1 MSGVKKSTTTKTIKK
16 ILVSQARPE
25 SDKSPYFELE
35 RKYSVALHFQPLIQ
49 LVPISGKDF
58 RKTKIDI
65 AEYTAVIFTSKN
77 AIDHFFRTCDE
88 LKINISQDTKYF
100 CITESVALYLQK
112 FIMYRKNLSGARTNT
127 QNRPFYYV
135 NNEIRD
141 YQMRQAN
148 PFLRKHI
155 SSIMLLELLD
165 QMLMGAEE
173 NTDVLDAWLML
184 FLALPPDYDASPKKK
199 RVERKRMIRV
209 YSRNNSGQLI
219 VEWKTV

>member
-1 MSGVKKSTTTKTIKK
+1 M
-16 ILVSQARPE
+16 A
-25 SDKSPYFELE
+25 
-35 RKYSVALHFQPLIQ
+35 KYYNKYDNFKGIM
-49 LVPISGKDF
+49 
-58 RKTKIDI
+58 
-65 AEYTAVIFTSKN
+65 AEANAATA
-77 AIDHFFRTCDE
+77 DHFST
-88 LKINISQDTKYF
+88 
-100 CITESVALYLQK
+100 YLNRVGLGK